1 MANISLKNNEEIQF
15 EFKYGNC
22 AKNSSR
28 KSPGEYYYTFVE
40 DSGEKLHCNAW
51 LLNAIRQNWPG
62 RGGALNII
70 KLNEE
75 SYDVT
80 VIREAQPIYDLELTQ
95 WSDAES
101 KYVQCGAWPTATGEE
116 KTEAAP
122 AQTNQG
128 PPAPVDMGM
137 PPAQAKGT
145 KTWADMD
152 ALYTEALTRA
162 SKIWF
167 TFDWKNVPGDQ
178 CGAVER
184 MAVSI
189 AIEAQRSGLRPPTGS
204 ERFVEQM
211 EEKDAQAPSA
221 EPTQMERAKAAIEN
235 VMGPTDQPEEGDDL
249 PF

>member
-1 MANISLKNNEEIQF
+1 
-15 EFKYGNC
+15 
-22 AKNSSR
+22 
-28 KSPGEYYYTFVE
+28 
-40 DSGEKLHCNAW
+40 
-51 LLNAIRQNWPG
+51 
-62 RGGALNII
+62 
-70 KLNEE
+70 
-75 SYDVT
+75 
-80 VIREAQPIYDLELTQ
+80 
-95 WSDAES
+95 
-101 KYVQCGAWPTATGEE
+101 
-116 KTEAAP
+116 
-122 AQTNQG
+122 
-128 PPAPVDMGM
+128 MGM
-137 PPAQAKGT
+137 PPAQAKGA

-211 EEKDAQAPSA
+211 EEKDAQTAPA